1 VRDFPAPLVCSQ
13 EPGRHPDRRGARTT
27 KLREEVEARC
37 PVSDNI
43 TNATPVSVELVAA

>member
-1 VRDFPAPLVCSQ
+1 MG
-13 EPGRHPDRRGARTT
+13 EPDQLA

-43 TNATPVSVELVAA
+43 TNATPVSIALAAA